1 MLKPSSVT
9 SIPFGRHAV
18 TIGLSGAC
26 TGAAVCQDLVGAA
39 SAAVEGDRTG
49 IVIDLR
55 RATGLGA
62 DVLEII
68 RDIDRA
74 GDRCGWRV
82 VVVKPSAG
90 PLRTLFFSEALD
102 MGLTMATTRAIAL
115 LWAMRARPQAA
126 SA

>member
-9 SIPFGRHAV
+9 SAPFGRHTV
-18 TIGLSGAC
+18 TITLSGPC
-26 TGAAVCQDLVGAA
+26 TGDAICRELLAAA
-39 SAAVEGDRTG
+39 STAVERDRTG

-55 RATGLGA
+55 RATGLGG
-62 DVLEII
+62 DVLQAI

-74 GDRCGWRV
+74 GTRCKWRV

-102 MGLTMATTRAIAL
+102 MGLTLATTRATAL
-115 LWAMRARPQAA
+115 IWAMRAAPTRT
-126 SA
+126 

>member
-1 MLKPSSVT
+1 MRGIPSVTVLKPSSVT
-9 SIPFGRHAV
+9 SVPFGRHAA
-18 TIGLSGAC
+18 TISLSGPCAGSALC
-26 TGAAVCQDLVGAA
+26 EELVAAVAE
-39 SAAVEGDRTG
+39 AVEGNRTG

-62 DVLEII
+62 DVLQTIC
-68 RDIDRA
+68 DIDRT

-90 PLRTLFFSEALD
+90 PLRSLA
-102 MGLTMATTRAIAL
+102 R
-115 LWAMRARPQAA
+115 LWAMRVRPQAA